1 MFFKS
6 ILFIKRMFD
15 IIKNNGD
22 YMDIKY
28 YSITALNRAIKNMFD
43 SKPELNRVYIK
54 GEISNFKHHSR
65 GHFYF
70 TLKDENSRIAAVMFA
85 TQAKNINFEPED
97 GMKVLVCGRVTVYE
111 ANGGYQI
118 YVEQMDLDGIGNL
131 YLEYEKLKKKLESEG
146 LFSVEHKRPIPK
158 FPKRVGI
165 ITAPTGA
172 AIRDILSTI
181 KRRYPICETIL
192 FPALVQGETAKYSIV
207 EQLNKAQE
215 FDLDVI
221 ICGRGGGSIEDLWAF
236 NEEIVARAIYDSKI
250 PIISAVG
257 HEIDFTI
264 ADFVADLRAPT
275 PTGAAEM
282 AVPNLVDLK
291 TLITQYKIRLNENI
305 KGIIN
310 YNTKRLNS
318 IKESYILKNPLAL
331 YEVKEQKLDGYID
344 RLNTYILNLLNENK
358 IRLQNI
364 QNAYVLKN
372 PLATYDIKREKI
384 NNYQELLKK
393 IILKK
398 ITDTSHKYELT
409 IQKLELLN
417 PLSILNKGYSLV
429 TLDGNVIK
437 DSNELKLKD
446 EINIKMHKG
455 SITATVEKIEK

>member
-1 MFFKS
+1 
-6 ILFIKRMFD
+6 MFD
-15 IIKNNGD
+15 IIFYNGD
-22 YMDIKY
+22 VMDIKY

-111 ANGGYQI
+111 ATGGYQI

-131 YLEYEKLKKKLESEG
+131 YLEYEKLKKKLEAEG
-146 LFSVEHKRPIPK
+146 LFDQAHKRPIPK
-158 FPKRVGI
+158 FPKKVGI

-192 FPALVQGETAKYSIV
+192 FPALVQGETAKYSVV

-236 NEEIVARAIYDSKI
+236 NEEIVARAIYNSKI
-250 PIISAVG
+250 PVISAVG

-291 TLITQYKIRLNENI
+291 TLINQYKIRLNENI
-305 KGIIN
+305 KNIIN

-344 RLNTYILNLLNENK
+344 RLNTYILNTINENK
-358 IRLQNI
+358 IRLNNI
-364 QNAYVLKN
+364 KNSYVLKN
-372 PLATYDIKREKI
+372 PLAPYEIKKEKL
-384 NNYQELLKK
+384 NTYQELLKK
-393 IILKK
+393 IITNK
-398 ITDTSHKYELT
+398 INDNHHRYILT
-409 IQKLELLN
+409 IEKLELLN
-417 PLSILNKGYSLV
+417 PLNILNKGYSLV
-429 TLDGNVIK
+429 TKDDKVIK
-437 DSNELKLKD
+437 TTKD
-446 EINIKMHKG
+446 ILPKDIINIKMHEG
-455 SITATVEKIEK
+455 SITAIVKEIEN